1 MATRRVVG
9 GEGVVLRDVHVPE
22 TKSAGADA
30 QVPRGTAGAAR
41 RASLQEVSRSRAW
54 WSVPQLLFRVA
65 MSVGEYRTKRSYLWS
80 LGYRRRLAVRKALWH
95 IR

>member
-1 MATRRVVG
+1 MG

-22 TKSAGADA
+22 TKSAEAN
-30 QVPRGTAGAAR
+30 AR
-41 RASLQEVSRSRAW
+41 IPSGSAEAFQRAFLQEVSRARAW

-65 MSVGEYRTKRSYLWS
+65 IAVGEYRTKRAYLWS

-95 IR
+95 LR